1 MLNPDSH
8 AIAQLRLLQL
18 VSPSLPTGAYS
29 YSQGLEWA
37 VEIGWVND
45 DLSLLDWLKG
55 LLDDTLGQ
63 LELPV
68 LKRLYSASLADDHA
82 EFERWC
88 NVLLA
93 FRETRELRE
102 EEHNRARAMARLL
115 IDLEVPLATDWKETL
130 IICQAAPFAVA
141 AAHWRIDL
149 HNALLGYCWS
159 WLENQIAAGIKL
171 IPLGQT
177 AGQRILLLLAQDVD
191 QVVQAALQ
199 IRDEDIGASAPA
211 LALASCQH
219 ETQYSRLFRS

>member
-1 MLNPDSH
+1 MLSQDNPVV
-8 AIAQLRLLQL
+8 AQLRLMQL

-37 VEIGWVND
+37 VETGWVHD
-45 DLSLLDWLKG
+45 QQSLLDWLKG

-63 LELPV
+63 LDLPI
-68 LKRLYSASLADDHA
+68 LKRLYHSSLAVDHD

-93 FRETRELRE
+93 CRETRELRD

-115 IDLEVPLATDWKETL
+115 VDLGVPLAKDWNKTMT
-130 IICQAAPFAVA
+130 ICQAAPFAVA
-141 AAHWRIDL
+141 ASYWRIDL
-149 HNALLGYCWS
+149 CNAMLGYCWS
-159 WLENQIAAGIKL
+159 WLENQTAAGIKL

-177 AGQRILLLLAQDVD
+177 AGQRILLTLASDIEQI
-191 QVVQAALQ
+191 VQAAQ
-199 IRDEDIGASAPA
+199 NVSDDDIGASAPA